1 MQFIDRKTEDVGK
14 ARMKEELLY
23 GRYNTKQMTI
33 EELENPD
40 LEILHNLL
48 EHSPDMLGQWGIA
61 AHDQTQTI
69 L

>member
-1 MQFIDRKTEDVGK
+1 
-14 ARMKEELLY
+14 MKEELLY